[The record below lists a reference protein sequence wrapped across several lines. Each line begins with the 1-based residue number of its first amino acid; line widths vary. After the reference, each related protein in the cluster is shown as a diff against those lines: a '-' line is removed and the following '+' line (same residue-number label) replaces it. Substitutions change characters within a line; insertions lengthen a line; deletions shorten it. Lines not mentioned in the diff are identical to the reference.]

1 MLKVM
6 IGTARR
12 TEQGARSGA
21 PRSLTIRAIGR
32 YFVAAIG
39 ASVAFSGAAMADI
52 GPGLYR
58 AVGGAGLERDVCWQR
73 QLLHDGRWVNVER
86 YPRKSGADL
95 ISEAQ
100 SFSKTQNFNR
110 VYTGSEGDPNVV
122 FVRDQTINGR
132 LIRRYIAVP
141 CPPPAPATSAP
152 LPTVSRLQVNTFVFP
167 VFGPQPGA
175 VIGLQIIK
183 VTGDGHFVERFVSTD
198 QITNTFDP
206 RKDPVGAGLLLG
218 YGFNLANNIGLM
230 PFVSVD
236 FPNISVKQTFAN
248 GSFLGTTSGVS
259 ATAGVKVG
267 PQFNDVWLYGIVGV
281 SALGE
286 ALKVNFLPVA
296 SSTDTIVPGATV
308 GAGVAY
314 RLPNFSKVSLFA
326 EYQHT
331 WWREG
336 KFNTPLASPLFA
348 YTFGRQDDVVKVGF
362 TVSLSSPSSPASAPG
377 YPVKASP
384 K

>member
-1 MLKVM
+1 MAAVAVMALMASAVAQTPSNSKPPAGYTAALKEGLRLLDDVH
-6 IGTARR
+6 AL
-12 TEQGARSGA
+12 GARL
-21 PRSLTIRAIGR
+21 PFEKCRT
-32 YFVAAIG
+32 
-39 ASVAFSGAAMADI
+39 
-52 GPGLYR
+52 P
-58 AVGGAGLERDVCWQR
+58 E
-73 QLLHDGRWVNVER
+73 VER
-86 YPRKSGADL
+86 WIAKATAVEDTLLLARDNINFGYSHNVGYDVSIADL
-95 ISEAQ
+95 KY
-100 SFSKTQNFNR
+100 FLGR
-110 VYTGSEGDPNVV
+110 
-122 FVRDQTINGR
+122 FVG
-132 LIRRYIAVP
+132 LPPCPSIAV
-141 CPPPAPATSAP
+141 
-152 LPTVSRLQVNTFVFP
+152 LPI
-167 VFGPQPGA
+167 FGPQPGA

-348 YTFGRQDDVVKVGF
+348 YTFGRQDDVVKIGF
-362 TVSLSSPSSPASAPG
+362 TVSLSSPSSPASSPG
-377 YPVKASP
+377 YPVKALP